1 MQGLSVKKSKTKPVH
16 ITLDM
21 LFLSPFIILIAYYL
35 VDGNGNGWQ
44 DGEVANSTDGSPKV
58 FRSEVALGRLR
69 TDGAVSIDG
78 PYGKTGNL
86 TTKPLV
92 FNGKNLY
99 LNCDASGGGAI
110 TISIHSA
117 QTGELLLGPSAPIVH
132 SSVRAKVEWRRQSE
146 VVVSTAGTGAGAGG
160 GSGSGGGGRP
170 ILSLEQLAGTAAL
183 LTIAIEEAELYSFQF
198 AEE

>member
-1 MQGLSVKKSKTKPVH
+1 MH

-21 LFLSPFIILIAYYL
+21 LFALTILIAYYL

-99 LNCDASGGGAI
+99 LNCDASGGGLI
-110 TISIHSA
+110 TVYIHSA

-146 VVVSTAGTGAGAGG
+146 VVVSTAGAGAGVGAGG
-160 GSGSGGGGRP
+160 GSGSGSGGGGGGRP
-170 ILSLEQLAGTAAL
+170 SLSLEQLAGTAAL

>member
-1 MQGLSVKKSKTKPVH
+1 M
-16 ITLDM
+16 
-21 LFLSPFIILIAYYL
+21 
-35 VDGNGNGWQ
+35 
-44 DGEVANSTDGSPKV
+44 
-58 FRSEVALGRLR
+58 R

-92 FNGKNLY
+92 FNGNNLY
-99 LNCDASGGGAI
+99 LNCESSGGGAI
-110 TISIHSA
+110 TVFIHSA

-146 VVVSTAGTGAGAGG
+146 VVVSTPGTGAGAGG
-160 GSGSGGGGRP
+160 GSGSGGSGGRP